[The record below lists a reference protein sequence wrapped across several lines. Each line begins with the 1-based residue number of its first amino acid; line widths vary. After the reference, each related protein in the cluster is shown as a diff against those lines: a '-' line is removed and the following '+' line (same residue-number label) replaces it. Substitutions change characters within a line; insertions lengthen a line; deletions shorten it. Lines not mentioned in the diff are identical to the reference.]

1 MHNINFIYKMFKI
14 LCIRGGTSP
23 SPSKLSS
30 HLHALPSTG
39 SSLIRFI
46 CSLSVSSRPILF
58 IIAGR
63 NLTSTFGPL
72 KNIKYYHP
80 KCYTIIISGSNR
92 LLKKGFLSEEKLKTV
107 KYMYTE
113 SRGITC
119 HIYWLTQKCGYI
131 FYNLRM
137 SQKRRE

>member
-1 MHNINFIYKMFKI
+1 MFKI

-23 SPSKLSS
+23 SPSTLGSR
-30 HLHALPSTG
+30 LHDLPSTG

-46 CSLSVSSRPILF
+46 RSLSVSSRPILF

-63 NLTSTFGPL
+63 NLMSTFGPL
-72 KNIKYYHP
+72 KNMKYYHP
-80 KCYTIIISGSNR
+80 KRYTIIISGSNFR
-92 LLKKGFLSEEKLKTV
+92 MLKKGFLSEEKLKTV
-107 KYMYTE
+107 KHRYTE
-113 SRGITC
+113 SRGIAC
-119 HIYWLTQKCGYI
+119 HIYWLTQKCWYI